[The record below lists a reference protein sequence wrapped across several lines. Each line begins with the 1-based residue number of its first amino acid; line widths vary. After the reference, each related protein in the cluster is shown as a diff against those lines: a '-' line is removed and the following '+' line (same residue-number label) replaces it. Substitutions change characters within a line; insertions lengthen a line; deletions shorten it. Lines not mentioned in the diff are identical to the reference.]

1 MSFKIL
7 KFNES
12 QKRYPIEV
20 SLEELREKERI
31 HKPIYFTPNEIDTI
45 SNILKSKSENKLG
58 RPLEICILK
67 DKDLNYSRKGE
78 IEKTLKD
85 LSPLY
90 SINFYCDGWS
100 PYSSNSY
107 TILKL
112 EDDWFTIYR
121 GNNSNVPYREYHRYI
136 CDEFDELVNYLTDIL
151 E

>member
-45 SNILKSKSENKLG
+45 SNILKSKRKLK
-58 RPLEICILK
+58 RPLEISILK

-121 GNNSNVPYREYHRYI
+121 GNNVSYREYHRYI

>member
-20 SLEELREKERI
+20 SREEFQKKERDY
-31 HKPIYFTPNEIDTI
+31 KPVYFTPNEIDTI
-45 SNILKSKSENKLG
+45 SSILKGKELE
-58 RPLEICILK
+58 RPLKICILK
-67 DKDLNYSRKGE
+67 DKYLNYSRKGE

-90 SINFYCDGWS
+90 SINFYCDGMH
-100 PYSSNSY
+100 PFTSNSY
-107 TILKL
+107 TIRKL
-112 EDDWFTIYR
+112 DDNWFTIFR
-121 GNNSNVPYREYHRYI
+121 SDRSNHPPMLGEHYRYI
-136 CDEFDELVNYLTDIL
+136 CDEFEELVNFLTDIL